1 LSIIDSYFPDY
12 PGDKSILH
20 KAALDFAHQNA
31 AKNGR
36 TARQF
41 FNAYGSDKLE

>member
-1 LSIIDSYFPDY
+1 VNFP
-12 PGDKSILH
+12 GNREALH

-36 TARQF
+36 TAKQF
-41 FNAYGSDKLE
+41 YNAFDKKEF